1 MIKQEW
7 IKWSSPVFK
16 ACVLQ
21 MYNQCFAAQVVPVEW
36 THSEVVMLPKP
47 KTQDPLHP
55 SANRP
60 ISLTQAFYKTYAS
73 LLRNRLQKHVEQFIR
88 PHQFGFR
95 PARSTSQPIHIIRR
109 TLELFERT
117 QDSLHLVF
125 LDWSKAF
132 DSITHSS
139 IQAALI
145 FFGCPEPLLLAM
157 SLYAQSTFRV
167 KDGNSPTSTYTQAR
181 GVRQGCPLSPY
192 LFVVVLSWIM
202 EKVETKHF
210 QTKGHLPWIFFG
222 GFASI

>member
-1 MIKQEW
+1 M
-7 IKWSSPVFK
+7 
-16 ACVLQ
+16 C
-21 MYNQCFAAQVVPVEW
+21 NQCFAAQVVPVEW

-73 LLRNRLQKHVEQFIR
+73 LLKNRLQKHVEQFIR

-132 DSITHSS
+132 DSITHTS
-139 IQAALI
+139 IQAALV
-145 FFGCPEPLLLAM
+145 FCGCPEPLLLAIM
-157 SLYAQSTFRV
+157 SLYTQSTFRV
-167 KDGNSPTSTYTQAR
+167 KDGNNPTSTYNQAR

-192 LFVVVLSWIM
+192 LFVIVLSWIM
-202 EKVETKHF
+202 EKRSCKM
-210 QTKGHLPWIFFG
+210 LL
-222 GFASI
+222 